1 VSLILTS
8 ASLASV
14 DKGKLRCLC
23 YNIKLPLPGIVVC
36 YNHIGEKVTIFIGD
50 TDIDLGSSPIFPQTQ
65 QWLRKAIYMEPS
77 RLNSLPS
84 MPLNLASALPHL
96 FQTTLLVDILL
107 HLHLPTVDTLHIL
120 QQPHHTKVSLGET
133 SLIRRIFPP
142 ERLARELIR
151 PAILQNESTGSIT
164 G

>member
-120 QQPHHTKVSLGET
+120 QQPQHKSLT
-133 SLIRRIFPP
+133 RRDVTNQKKIPSRATCERTHPSGYTP
-142 ERLARELIR
+142 E
-151 PAILQNESTGSIT
+151 
-164 G
+164 